1 MPTEVRQE
9 GSFKLKSKPR
19 KPKNLGEVKN
29 EPLKVDLNDPDAQG
43 KVVPDNVKV
52 KVKTEDLKTLGDAV
66 PKRQT
71 RKLPEDKRTGD
82 IQQVDEVVRTSENVE
97 VQEPKEAVESSENPI
112 EEITEEVK
120 KEEEVEKPKEQT
132 VEQPK
137 AEPAPEIVLPENIEK
152 LVSFMK
158 ETGGT
163 VEDYVAL
170 NKDYSKL
177 NDTNVLYEFYSK
189 TKPHLDQDE
198 IAFLIEDNFN
208 FDEDEDEARTIKKKK
223 LAFKEEVAKAKG
235 HLESSKEKYYDEI
248 KLRPGVTQEQQKA
261 LDFFDR
267 YNAQQEIATKQHED
281 FRSNT
286 KNLFSNEFKGFDF
299 NVGEK
304 QFRYKIND
312 PGKVSET
319 QIDVNN
325 FVSKFL
331 DKDGNMI
338 DANGYH
344 KAMYAA
350 MNTDKIA
357 HHFYEQGKAD
367 GIKNVIETSK
377 NPSTDAPRQVADGNV
392 FIGGLKVKS
401 ISGLDS
407 TKLKIKTRKFN

>member
-1 MPTEVRQE
+1 MPTEVKQE
-9 GSFKLKSKPR
+9 GDFKLKSKPR
-19 KPKNLGEVKN
+19 KPKNLGEEK
-29 EPLKVDLNDPDAQG
+29 EPYKVNLNDPDAQG
-43 KVVPDNVKV
+43 KVVPDEVKI
-52 KVKTEDLKTLGDAV
+52 KVKTEDLNKLGDAV
-66 PKRQT
+66 PKRKT
-71 RKLPEDKRTGD
+71 TGVSEDTRTGN
-82 IQQVDEVVRTSENVE
+82 IQEVDEPIRSSEDVE
-97 VQEPKEAVESSENPI
+97 VQESKEDVKSEENPI
-112 EEITEEVK
+112 QEIIEEVK
-120 KEEEVEKPKEQT
+120 EEKVEKPEEKI
-132 VEQPK
+132 VEQPIP
-137 AEPAPEIVLPENIEK
+137 EPVPEVVLPENIEK

-158 ETGGT
+158 ETGGS

-177 NDTNVLYEFYSK
+177 NDTSVLYEYYSN
-189 TKPHLDQDE
+189 TKPHLDKDE

-208 FDEDEDEARTIKKKK
+208 FDEDVDEARTIKKKK

-235 HLESSKEKYYDEI
+235 YLESSKAKYYDEI

-304 QFRYKIND
+304 KFRYKIND
-312 PGKVSET
+312 PGKVSDA

-331 DKDGNMI
+331 DKDGNMV

-377 NPSTDAPRQVADGNV
+377 NPSTDGPRQVADGNV

>member
-9 GSFKLKSKPR
+9 GDFKLKSKPR
-19 KPKNLGEVKN
+19 KPKNLGKEKN
-29 EPLKVDLNDPDAQG
+29 EPLKVDLNDPNAQG
-43 KVVPDNVKV
+43 KVVPDNIKV
-52 KVKTEDLKTLGDAV
+52 KVKTEDLKTLEDAV
-66 PKRQT
+66 PKRSPGE
-71 RKLPEDKRTGD
+71 LPEDKRTGD
-82 IQQVDEVVRTSENVE
+82 IQPVDEVVRTSENME
-97 VQEPKEAVESSENPI
+97 VQESKEVVKSPENPI

-120 KEEEVEKPKEQT
+120 GEIEVKKSKEKP

-137 AEPAPEIVLPENIEK
+137 AEPAPEVVLPENIEK

-158 ETGGT
+158 ETGGS

-177 NDTNVLYEFYSK
+177 NDTNVLYEYYSN
-189 TKPHLDQDE
+189 TKPHLDKDE

-248 KLRPGVTQEQQKA
+248 KLRPGVTQEQKKA

-304 QFRYKIND
+304 KFRYKIND

-325 FVSKFL
+325 FISKFL
-331 DKDGNMI
+331 DKDGNMV
-338 DANGYH
+338 DASGYH

-357 HHFYEQGKAD
+357 NHFYEQGKAD

-377 NPSTDAPRQVADGNV
+377 NPSTDEPRQVADGNV

>member
-1 MPTEVRQE
+1 MPTEVKQE
-9 GSFKLKSKPR
+9 GDFKLKSKPR
-19 KPKNLGEVKN
+19 KPKNLGEEK
-29 EPLKVDLNDPDAQG
+29 EPYKVNLNDPDAQG
-43 KVVPDNVKV
+43 KVVPDEVKI
-52 KVKTEDLKTLGDAV
+52 KVKTEDLNKLGDAV
-66 PKRQT
+66 PKRKT
-71 RKLPEDKRTGD
+71 TGVSEDTRTGN
-82 IQQVDEVVRTSENVE
+82 IQEVDEPIRSSEDVE
-97 VQEPKEAVESSENPI
+97 VQESKEDVKSEENPI
-112 EEITEEVK
+112 QEIIEEVK
-120 KEEEVEKPKEQT
+120 EEKVEKPEEKI
-132 VEQPK
+132 VEQPIP
-137 AEPAPEIVLPENIEK
+137 EPVPEVVLPENIEK

-158 ETGGT
+158 ETGGS

-177 NDTNVLYEFYSK
+177 NDTSVLYEYYSN
-189 TKPHLDQDE
+189 TKPHLDKDE

-208 FDEDEDEARTIKKKK
+208 FDEDVDEARTIKKKK

-235 HLESSKEKYYDEI
+235 YLESSKAKYYDEI

-304 QFRYKIND
+304 KFRYKIND
-312 PGKVSET
+312 PGKVSDA

-331 DKDGNMI
+331 DKDGNMV

-377 NPSTDAPRQVADGNV
+377 NPSTDEPRQVADGNV

>member
-1 MPTEVRQE
+1 MPTEVKQE
-9 GSFKLKSKPR
+9 GDFKLKSKPR
-19 KPKNLGEVKN
+19 KPKNLGEEK
-29 EPLKVDLNDPDAQG
+29 EPYKVNLNDPDAQG
-43 KVVPDNVKV
+43 KVVPDEVKI
-52 KVKTEDLKTLGDAV
+52 KVKTEDLNKLGDAV
-66 PKRQT
+66 PKRKT
-71 RKLPEDKRTGD
+71 TGVSEDTRTGN
-82 IQQVDEVVRTSENVE
+82 IQEVDEPIRSSEDVE
-97 VQEPKEAVESSENPI
+97 DQETKEDVKAEENPI
-112 EEITEEVK
+112 QEIIEEVK
-120 KEEEVEKPKEQT
+120 EEKVEKPEEKI
-132 VEQPK
+132 VEQPIP
-137 AEPAPEIVLPENIEK
+137 EPVPEVVLPENIEK

-158 ETGGT
+158 ETGGS

-177 NDTNVLYEFYSK
+177 NDTSVLYEYYSN
-189 TKPHLDQDE
+189 TKPHLDKDE

-208 FDEDEDEARTIKKKK
+208 FDEDVDEARTIKKKK

-235 HLESSKEKYYDEI
+235 YLESSKAKYYDEI

-304 QFRYKIND
+304 KFRYKIND
-312 PGKVSET
+312 PGKVSDA

-331 DKDGNMI
+331 DKDGNMV

-377 NPSTDAPRQVADGNV
+377 NPSTDEPRQVADGNV